1 MWIPPIL
8 IEFLLSGVVSF
19 ANFLSLFGF
28 IFLLLAFVISVIAF
42 VFFRGL
48 EKWDDLQSRKKQ
60 SPIAQPI
67 AAQQN
72 VSKQDSIPQNG
83 VQNSNIGM
91 KMDYEA
97 PVSYVSASGSA
108 ASVGRAGSAPAAKK
122 ESANAKKSASGAKG
136 KKEPNASGYGV
147 YDGVPCRIDIYAN
160 YIKITQ
166 TSYYFHKSANYSMW
180 HDSVSYTHLT
190 LPTIA

>member
-1 MWIPPIL
+1 
-8 IEFLLSGVVSF
+8 
-19 ANFLSLFGF
+19 
-28 IFLLLAFVISVIAF
+28 
-42 VFFRGL
+42 
-48 EKWDDLQSRKKQ
+48 
-60 SPIAQPI
+60 
-67 AAQQN
+67 
-72 VSKQDSIPQNG
+72 
-83 VQNSNIGM
+83 M

-166 TSYYFHKSANYSMW
+166 TSYYFHKSANYSMR
-180 HDSVSYTHLT
+180 HDLTSFEVNVETGYSSELDKAFDRSYVINTINIQANALT
-190 LPTIA
+190 DWSGTSIFVKPEFTFNRKNRELHTREQHTIKVFSPGFDEVLDDFANSHFHY